1 LLTYIQLINQ
11 VPRKKMADQIATLSK
26 EGDISI
32 IKLDDGKANA
42 FSHDMLSQVN
52 ELLAKVPRDSGALV
66 ITGREGLFSGGF
78 DLKTFATGDMEKI
91 TKMVQ
96 LGYRLLLELFSFDRP
111 IVAAVSGHSIALG
124 LFVTCSADY
133 RIAIDGKYVCQANEV
148 RNNMDI
154 PTQIMEILKAR
165 VNKKYFYPAVYHSD
179 AFSVQDSIEVGY
191 IDEVVPEDQFMARVI
206 EKAKEL
212 ATLPH
217 PFYANTKKTAQ
228 DDVRQ
233 KIADAIDKYESLTGL
248 QK

>member
-1 LLTYIQLINQ
+1 
-11 VPRKKMADQIATLSK
+11 
-26 EGDISI
+26 
-32 IKLDDGKANA
+32 
-42 FSHDMLSQVN
+42 
-52 ELLAKVPRDSGALV
+52 
-66 ITGREGLFSGGF
+66 
-78 DLKTFATGDMEKI
+78 MEKI

-154 PTQIMEILKAR
+154 PTQIMEIIRAR
-165 VNKKYFYPAVYHSD
+165 VNKKYFYSAVYHSD
-179 AFSVQDSIEVGY
+179 AYSVQDSIEVGY
-191 IDEVVPEDQFMARVI
+191 IDEVVSEDQFMERVM

-233 KIADAIDKYESLTGL
+233 KIADAIDKYENLAGL
-248 QK
+248 KK

>member
-1 LLTYIQLINQ
+1 MT
-11 VPRKKMADQIATLSK
+11 DSIATLSK
-26 EGDISI
+26 EHDISI

-42 FSHDMLSQVN
+42 FSYDMLSQVN
-52 ELLAKVPRDSGALV
+52 DLLKKVPRDSGALV

-78 DLKTFATGDMEKI
+78 DLKTLATGDMEKI

-111 IVAAVSGHSIALG
+111 IIAAVSGHSIALG

-154 PTQIMEILKAR
+154 PTQIMEIIRAR
-165 VNKKYFYPAVYHSD
+165 VNKKYFYSAVYHSD
-179 AFSVQDSIEVGY
+179 AYSVQDSIEVGY
-191 IDEVVPEDQFMARVI
+191 IDEVVSEDQFMKRVM

-233 KIADAIDKYESLTGL
+233 KIADAIDKYENLAGL
-248 QK
+248 KK

>member
-1 LLTYIQLINQ
+1 
-11 VPRKKMADQIATLSK
+11 MADSIATLSK
-26 EGDISI
+26 ENDISI

-42 FSHDMLSQVN
+42 FSYDMLSQVN
-52 ELLAKVPRDSGALV
+52 DLLKKVPRDSGALV

-78 DLKTFATGDMEKI
+78 DLKTLATGDMEKI

-154 PTQIMEILKAR
+154 PTQIMEIIRAR
-165 VNKKYFYPAVYHSD
+165 VNKKYFYSAVYHSD
-179 AFSVQDSIEVGY
+179 AYSVQDSIEVGY
-191 IDEVVPEDQFMARVI
+191 IDEVVSEDQFMKRVM

-233 KIADAIDKYESLTGL
+233 KIADAIDKYENLAGL
-248 QK
+248 KK

>member
-1 LLTYIQLINQ
+1 MTD
-11 VPRKKMADQIATLSK
+11 PIATLSK
-26 EGDISI
+26 ENDISI

-42 FSHDMLSQVN
+42 FSYDMLSQVN
-52 ELLAKVPRDSGALV
+52 DLLKKVPRDSGALV

-78 DLKTFATGDMEKI
+78 DLKTLATGDMEKI

-154 PTQIMEILKAR
+154 PTQIMEIIRAR
-165 VNKKYFYPAVYHSD
+165 VNKKYFYSAVYHSD
-179 AFSVQDSIEVGY
+179 AYSVQDSIEVGY
-191 IDEVVPEDQFMARVI
+191 IDEVVSEDQFMKRVM

-233 KIADAIDKYESLTGL
+233 KIADAIDKYENLAGL
-248 QK
+248 KK

>member
-1 LLTYIQLINQ
+1 MTD
-11 VPRKKMADQIATLSK
+11 PIATLSK
-26 EGDISI
+26 ENDISI

-42 FSHDMLSQVN
+42 FSYDMLSQVN
-52 ELLAKVPRDSGALV
+52 ELLKKVPRDSGALV

-78 DLKTFATGDMEKI
+78 DLKTLATGDIEKI

-154 PTQIMEILKAR
+154 PTQILEIIRAR
-165 VNKKYFYPAVYHSD
+165 VNKKYFYSAVYHSD
-179 AFSVQDSIEVGY
+179 AYSVQDSIEVGY
-191 IDEVVPEDQFMARVI
+191 IDEVVSEDQFMKRVM

-233 KIADAIDKYESLTGL
+233 KIADAIDKYENLAGL
-248 QK
+248 KK

>member
-1 LLTYIQLINQ
+1 MT
-11 VPRKKMADQIATLSK
+11 DSIATLSH
-26 EGDISI
+26 ENDISI

-42 FSHDMLSQVN
+42 FSYEMLCQVN
-52 ELLAKVPRDSGALV
+52 ELLNKVPRDSGALV

-78 DLKTFATGDMEKI
+78 DLKTLATGDMEKI

-154 PTQIMEILKAR
+154 PTQIMEIIKAR

-179 AFSVQDSIEVGY
+179 AYSVQESIEAGY
-191 IDEVVPEDQFMARVI
+191 IDEVASEDQFMQRVM

-233 KIADAIDKYESLTGL
+233 KIADAIDKYENLAGL
-248 QK
+248 KK

>member
-1 LLTYIQLINQ
+1 MT
-11 VPRKKMADQIATLSK
+11 DSIATLSK
-26 EGDISI
+26 ENDISI

-42 FSHDMLSQVN
+42 FSYDMLSQVN
-52 ELLAKVPRDSGALV
+52 DLLKKVPRDSGALV

-78 DLKTFATGDMEKI
+78 DLKTLATGDMEKI

-154 PTQIMEILKAR
+154 PTQIMEIIRAR
-165 VNKKYFYPAVYHSD
+165 VNKKYFYSAVYHSD
-179 AFSVQDSIEVGY
+179 AYSVQDSIEVGY
-191 IDEVVPEDQFMARVI
+191 IDEVVSEDQFMERVM
-206 EKAKEL
+206 EKAEEL

-233 KIADAIDKYESLTGL
+233 KIADAIDKYENLAGL
-248 QK
+248 KK

>member
-1 LLTYIQLINQ
+1 MT
-11 VPRKKMADQIATLSK
+11 DSIATLSK
-26 EGDISI
+26 ENDISI

-42 FSHDMLSQVN
+42 FSYDMLCQVN
-52 ELLAKVPRDSGALV
+52 DLLKKVPRDSGALV

-78 DLKTFATGDMEKI
+78 DLKTLATGDMEKI
-91 TKMVQ
+91 TKMVH

-154 PTQIMEILKAR
+154 PPQIMEILKAR

-179 AFSVQDSIEVGY
+179 TYSVQDSIEVGY
-191 IDEVVPEDQFMARVI
+191 IDEVVSEDQFMERVM

-233 KIADAIDKYESLTGL
+233 KIADAIDKYENLAGL
-248 QK
+248 KK

>member
-1 LLTYIQLINQ
+1 MT
-11 VPRKKMADQIATLSK
+11 DSIATLSQ
-26 EGDISI
+26 ENDISI

-42 FSHDMLSQVN
+42 FSYDMLSQVN

-78 DLKTFATGDMEKI
+78 DLKTLATGDMEKI

-133 RIAIDGKYVCQANEV
+133 RIAIDGQYVCQANEV

-165 VNKKYFYPAVYHSD
+165 VNKNYFYPAVYHSD
-179 AFSVQDSIEVGY
+179 AYSMRDSIAVGF
-191 IDEVVPEDQFMARVI
+191 IDEVVSEDKFMERVMN
-206 EKAKEL
+206 KALEL
-212 ATLPH
+212 SSLPH
-217 PFYANTKKTAQ
+217 PFYVNTKHFAQ
-228 DDVRQ
+228 GDVIQ
-233 KIADAIDKYESLTGL
+233 KIADAIAKYEKLTS
-248 QK
+248 

>member
-1 LLTYIQLINQ
+1 MQ
-11 VPRKKMADQIATLSK
+11 KMTDPIATLSK
-26 EGDISI
+26 ENDISI

-42 FSHDMLSQVN
+42 FSYDMLSQVN
-52 ELLAKVPRDSGALV
+52 ELLKKVPRDSGALV

-78 DLKTFATGDMEKI
+78 DLKTLATGDMEKI

-154 PTQIMEILKAR
+154 PTQIMEIIRAR
-165 VNKKYFYPAVYHSD
+165 VNKKYFYSAVYHSD
-179 AFSVQDSIEVGY
+179 AYSVQDSIEVGY
-191 IDEVVPEDQFMARVI
+191 IDEVVSEDQFMKRVM

-217 PFYANTKKTAQ
+217 PFYANTKKTDQ

-233 KIADAIDKYESLTGL
+233 KIADAIDKYENLAGL
-248 QK
+248 KK

>member
-1 LLTYIQLINQ
+1 MT
-11 VPRKKMADQIATLSK
+11 DSIATLSK
-26 EGDISI
+26 ENDISI

-42 FSHDMLSQVN
+42 FSYDMLCQVN
-52 ELLAKVPRDSGALV
+52 DLLKKVPRDSGALV

-78 DLKTFATGDMEKI
+78 DLKTLATGDMEKI

-154 PTQIMEILKAR
+154 PTQIMEIIRAR
-165 VNKKYFYPAVYHSD
+165 VNKKYFYSAVYHSD
-179 AFSVQDSIEVGY
+179 AYSVQDSIEVGY
-191 IDEVVPEDQFMARVI
+191 IDEIVSKDQFMKRVM

-233 KIADAIDKYESLTGL
+233 KIADAIDKYENLAGL
-248 QK
+248 KK

>member
-1 LLTYIQLINQ
+1 
-11 VPRKKMADQIATLSK
+11 MADQIATLSK

-78 DLKTFATGDMEKI
+78 DLKTLATGDMEKI

-179 AFSVQDSIEVGY
+179 AFSVQNSIEVGY

>member
-1 LLTYIQLINQ
+1 MT
-11 VPRKKMADQIATLSK
+11 DSIATLSQ
-26 EGDISI
+26 ENDISL

-42 FSHDMLSQVN
+42 FSYDMLSQVN

-66 ITGREGLFSGGF
+66 ITGRDGLFSGGF
-78 DLKTFATGDMEKI
+78 DLKTLATGDMEKI

-96 LGYRLLLELFSFDRP
+96 LGYRLLLELYSFDRP
-111 IVAAVSGHSIALG
+111 IIAAVSGHSIALG

-133 RIAIDGKYVCQANEV
+133 RIAIDGKYACQANEV

-165 VNKKYFYPAVYHSD
+165 VNKNYFYPAVYHSD
-179 AFSVQDSIEVGY
+179 AYSMKDSIAVGF
-191 IDEVVPEDQFMARVI
+191 IDEVVPDEQFMDRVM

-217 PFYANTKKTAQ
+217 PFYKNTKHFAQ
-228 DDVRQ
+228 GDVIK
-233 KIADAIDKYESLTGL
+233 KISDAIEKYEELAGL
-248 QK
+248 SN

>member
-1 LLTYIQLINQ
+1 
-11 VPRKKMADQIATLSK
+11 MADQIATLSK

>member
-1 LLTYIQLINQ
+1 MT
-11 VPRKKMADQIATLSK
+11 DSIATLSK
-26 EGDISI
+26 ENDISI

-42 FSHDMLSQVN
+42 FSYDMLSQVN
-52 ELLAKVPRDSGALV
+52 DLLKKVPRDSGALV

-78 DLKTFATGDMEKI
+78 DLKTLATGDMEKI

-154 PTQIMEILKAR
+154 PTQIMEIIRAR
-165 VNKKYFYPAVYHSD
+165 VNKKYFYSAVYHSD
-179 AFSVQDSIEVGY
+179 AYSVQDSIEVGY
-191 IDEVVPEDQFMARVI
+191 IDEVVSEDQFMKRVM

-233 KIADAIDKYESLTGL
+233 KIADAIDKYENLAGL
-248 QK
+248 KK

>member
-1 LLTYIQLINQ
+1 MT
-11 VPRKKMADQIATLSK
+11 DSIATLSK
-26 EGDISI
+26 ENDISI

-42 FSHDMLSQVN
+42 FSFDMLSQVN
-52 ELLAKVPRDSGALV
+52 DLLKKVPRDSGALV

-78 DLKTFATGDMEKI
+78 DLKTLATGDMEKI

-154 PTQIMEILKAR
+154 PTQIMEIIRAR
-165 VNKKYFYPAVYHSD
+165 VNKKYFYSAVYHSD
-179 AFSVQDSIEVGY
+179 AYSVQDSIEVGY
-191 IDEVVPEDQFMARVI
+191 IDEVVSEDQFMERVM

-233 KIADAIDKYESLTGL
+233 KIADAIDKYVNLAGL
-248 QK
+248 KK